1 MAGPRWIG
9 TGAVPFPPQRPI
21 LAAIQAD
28 EIRVVSIEVTWPVA
42 TGSTAV
48 LDYADRQRD
57 RQHGHDQVAARE
69 HDETTLV
76 QIRVS
81 GNKRK
86 QPVRGQYQDHADER
100 IHRHRGQQQVHQRRQ
115 MRADDHRR
123 VQGRCGRRPGQRGDE
138 S

>member
-1 MAGPRWIG
+1 
-9 TGAVPFPPQRPI
+9 
-21 LAAIQAD
+21 
-28 EIRVVSIEVTWPVA
+28 
-42 TGSTAV
+42 

-81 GNKRK
+81 GK

-100 IHRHRGQQQVHQRRQ
+100 IHRHRGQQQETTEQRRAPPDRLSVDDGQEVQVTGDEVEGMLGLVDRGVLQDQVHQRRQ
-115 MRADDHRR
+115 MRADDHHR
-123 VQGRCGRRPGQRGDE
+123 VQGRCGRRPGQRRRVVT
-138 S
+138 

>member
-1 MAGPRWIG
+1 MAGPRRIG

-21 LAAIQAD
+21 LAAIQPG

-81 GNKRK
+81 GK
-86 QPVRGQYQDHADER
+86 QPVRGQYQNHADER
-100 IHRHRGQQQVHQRRQ
+100 IHRYRGQQQQET
-115 MRADDHRR
+115 A
-123 VQGRCGRRPGQRGDE
+123 E
-138 S
+138 